1 MQINISRRKILINV
15 VPKLHANK
23 KNLTWA
29 DVTIAGALLKMNL
42 I

>member
-15 VPKLHANK
+15 VPKLYANK
-23 KNLTWA
+23 KNLTRA